1 MSVRTLTYTVYVPI
15 RDTEIRCFIFSC
27 NFKGT
32 QNRSMIVPD
41 FLFRMCRRGIFRI
54 AIYAMWFAYKD
65 DIARDSVYR
74 NNNIFV
80 MKVKTGA
87 YQHFGL

>member
-1 MSVRTLTYTVYVPI
+1 
-15 RDTEIRCFIFSC
+15 
-27 NFKGT
+27 
-32 QNRSMIVPD
+32 
-41 FLFRMCRRGIFRI
+41 
-54 AIYAMWFAYKD
+54 MWFAYKD

-74 NNNIFV
+74 NNNILV